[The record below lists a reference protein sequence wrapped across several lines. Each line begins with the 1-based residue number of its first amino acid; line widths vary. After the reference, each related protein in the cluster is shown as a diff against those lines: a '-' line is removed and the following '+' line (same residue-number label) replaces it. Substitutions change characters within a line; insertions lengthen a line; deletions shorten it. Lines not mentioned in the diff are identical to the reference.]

1 MSILDEITK
10 EKQRVTEALARVEA
24 QRENL
29 ASQLRRIG
37 GNRACAGALQQR
49 LRGKKD
55 SLSQDADDGNKCGFF
70 SASRRAPA
78 QYDNK
83 TSRRQARLAEPQ
95 RSGPCSGNRQD
106 AAGNRCRMQGGSPEP
121 CRRRDFPAQAGR
133 PYRRAGWKA
142 LRHAERRGLRIEKE
156 RGVSGLRW
164 HVLKGVG

>member
-24 QRENL
+24 QREKL
-29 ASQLRRIG
+29 ASQLVELESTERVLARYSKLS
-37 GNRACAGALQQR
+37 GAR
-49 LRGKKD
+49 KI
-55 SLSQDADDGNKCGFF
+55 A
-70 SASRRAPA
+70 SARTPA
-78 QYDNK
+78 QYDNE

-95 RSGPCSGNRQD
+95 RSGPCPGNRQD
-106 AAGNRCRMQGGSPEP
+106 AAGNRRRMQGGSPEP
-121 CRRRDFPAQAGR
+121 CRCRDCPAQAGR